1 MAEGDRPDRN
11 RPDRAKTDRAST
23 GSDRTGNDM
32 DGPTLQVR
40 AHPLHGAAWISTIDR
55 TAPYAPI
62 AVGHRYV
69 AARLLVRVGTV
80 PVGMA
85 TVRLDRGHASADAV
99 RRAVET
105 QLGPLRPVR
114 TPAECIEPVTAVVA
128 TRGRPTSLARCVRSI
143 LAGDHPAI
151 TVLVVDND
159 PDDDRTAQAV
169 RALADPRV
177 RYIRE
182 ARRGASVG
190 RNRGLFEATTPV
202 VLFTDDDTEVDRA
215 WATRMAGAFAGDPT
229 LACVSG
235 PVLAARLDTEQER
248 AADTA
253 LAWNKGFLAR
263 RFSLQNPPPESAIF
277 PFSPGLFGIGANMAV
292 RTAFA
297 RTAGGFD
304 EALGPGTPTHGGE
317 DGEFMIRLI
326 LAGHAVGYEPSA
338 FLWHHHRVDG
348 ASMRE
353 QLRGYAVGLSAL
365 LTKIALDRQ
374 ARGAALRRLPAAV
387 AQMKVISDREADAGV
402 GMPEDTAR
410 LRVGGTLRGP
420 GAYVRARRAV
430 RRAGGRVP
438 SLTQGRDLPTPQ
450 TAAQ

>member
-1 MAEGDRPDRN
+1 VAEEDGRLRARPAGDIEDVPRV
-11 RPDRAKTDRAST
+11 
-23 GSDRTGNDM
+23 

-40 AHPLHGAAWISTIDR
+40 AQPVYGPAWISTIDR
-55 TAPYAPI
+55 AVPFSPI
-62 AVGHRYV
+62 SVSGRYV
-69 AARLLVRVGTV
+69 AARLLVTVGSV

-85 TVRLDRGHASADAV
+85 TVRLDRGHASADRV
-99 RRAVET
+99 CRAVHG
-105 QLGPLRPVR
+105 QLGPLRPVPMP
-114 TPAECIEPVTAVVA
+114 TLCHEPVTAVVA
-128 TRGRPTSLARCVRSI
+128 TRGRPNSLARCVRSI

-169 RALADPRV
+169 QALRDPRV

-182 ARRGASVG
+182 SRRGASVG
-190 RNRGLFEATTPV
+190 RNRGLFEADTQV

-215 WATRMAGAFAGDPT
+215 WAVRMAGAFAKDPT
-229 LACVSG
+229 LACTSG

-263 RFSLQNPPPESAIF
+263 RFSLQDPPPDSAIF

-292 RTAFA
+292 RTRFA
-297 RTAGGFD
+297 QAAGGFD

-338 FLWHHHRVDG
+338 LLWHHHRVDG
-348 ASMRE
+348 DSMRV

-374 ARGAALRRLPAAV
+374 ARHAALRRLPAAV
-387 AQMKVISDREADAGV
+387 AQMRTISEREADAGE

-420 GAYVRARRAV
+420 GAYVMARRAV

-438 SLTQGRDLPTPQ
+438 ALSPASRRNTER
-450 TAAQ
+450 AAPSVT

>member
-1 MAEGDRPDRN
+1 
-11 RPDRAKTDRAST
+11 
-23 GSDRTGNDM
+23 M

-40 AHPLHGAAWISTIDR
+40 AQPIHGPAWISTLDR
-55 TAPYAPI
+55 AAPLQPI
-62 AVGHRYV
+62 SVAGRYV
-69 AARLLVRVGTV
+69 AARLLVTVGDV

-85 TVRLDRGHASADAV
+85 TVRLDRGHASAEV
-99 RRAVET
+99 VGRALT
-105 QLGPLRPVR
+105 AQLGPLRPAR
-114 TPAECIEPVTAVVA
+114 TPPLSIQPVTAVVA
-128 TRGRPTSLARCVRSI
+128 TRGRANSLARCVRSI
-143 LAGDHPAI
+143 LAGEHPAI
-151 TVLVVDND
+151 TVLVVDNA

-169 RALADPRV
+169 CALADPRV

-182 ARRGASVG
+182 PRRGASVG

-215 WATRMAGAFAGDPT
+215 WATRMAGAFAVDPT

-263 RFSLQNPPPESAIF
+263 RFSLKDPPPDSAIF

-292 RTAFA
+292 RTDFA
-297 RTAGGFD
+297 RAAGGFD

-317 DGEFMIRLI
+317 DGEFMIRII
-326 LAGHAVGYEPSA
+326 LAGH
-338 FLWHHHRVDG
+338 
-348 ASMRE
+348 
-353 QLRGYAVGLSAL
+353 AVGLSAL
-365 LTKIALDRQ
+365 LTKIALDKG
-374 ARGAALRRLPAAV
+374 ARSAALRRLPAAV
-387 AQMKVISDREADAGV
+387 AQLKVISDREADAGV

-420 GAYVRARRAV
+420 GAYVMARRAV

-438 SLTQGRDLPTPQ
+438 SLSPAHPLPAPQ
-450 TAAQ
+450 TVSR

>member
-1 MAEGDRPDRN
+1 MDVPPDA
-11 RPDRAKTDRAST
+11 PSPTAKTGPGHGADAI
-23 GSDRTGNDM
+23 

-40 AHPLHGAAWISTIDR
+40 THPLQGPAWISTIDR
-55 TAPYAPI
+55 AAPFRPI
-62 AVGHRYV
+62 SVAARYV
-69 AARLLVRVGTV
+69 AARLLVTVGGV

-85 TVRLDRGHASADAV
+85 TVRLDRGHATSEAV
-99 RRAVET
+99 SRAVHD
-105 QLGPLRPVR
+105 QLGPLRPKPLPPR
-114 TPAECIEPVTAVVA
+114 CLEPVTAVVA
-128 TRGRPTSLARCVRSI
+128 TRGRPNSLARCVRSV
-143 LAGDHPAI
+143 LASDHPAI
-151 TVLVVDND
+151 TVLVVDNA
-159 PDDDRTAQAV
+159 PDDDRTALAV
-169 RALADPRV
+169 RALGDPRV

-182 ARRGASVG
+182 PRRGASVG
-190 RNRGLFEATTPV
+190 RNRGLFEASTPV

-215 WATRMAGAFAGDPT
+215 WAVRMAGAFAMDPT

-263 RFSLQNPPPESAIF
+263 RFSLADPPPESAIF

-292 RTAFA
+292 RTEFA
-297 RTAGGFD
+297 RAAGGFD

-338 FLWHHHRVDG
+338 LLWHHHRVDDD
-348 ASMRE
+348 SMRE

-365 LTKIALDRQ
+365 LTKIALDPQ
-374 ARGAALRRLPAAV
+374 ARNAALRRLPAAV
-387 AQMKVISDREADAGV
+387 AQLRVISDREAEAGV

-420 GAYVRARRAV
+420 GAYVMARRAV

-438 SLTQGRDLPTPQ
+438 SLTPSRRS
-450 TAAQ
+450 TADRTAPGVT